1 MTRRKR
7 IGLRPGESISET
19 RVSRVYYFAQ
29 LHAPRSGPS
38 NEQTNQRTNESTK
51 EPTNQPTN
59 HQQPIERV
67 VAAALARHYLP
78 RDARSFD
85 VAPYPANC
93 ASHSPVQQ
101 ENRDGSAGQSRSSL
115 GLSHRLP
122 PPPPIY
128 ALAFLRIFSSLFKH
142 GRIIKRPLIYS
153 LDSLILRTLRLCPRN
168 LVPFNRGS
176 FSTFSFAM
184 HSTLNARRRSNEENI

>member
-19 RVSRVYYFAQ
+19 RVSRAYYFAQ
-29 LHAPRSGPS
+29 LHAPRSEPS

-51 EPTNQPTN
+51 EPTNHQP
-59 HQQPIERV
+59 PIERV

-78 RDARSFD
+78 RDARSSD

-93 ASHSPVQQ
+93 ASHSAVQQ

-115 GLSHRLP
+115 DLSHRLP

-142 GRIIKRPLIYS
+142 GRITKRPLI
-153 LDSLILRTLRLCPRN
+153 
-168 LVPFNRGS
+168 
-176 FSTFSFAM
+176 
-184 HSTLNARRRSNEENI
+184 